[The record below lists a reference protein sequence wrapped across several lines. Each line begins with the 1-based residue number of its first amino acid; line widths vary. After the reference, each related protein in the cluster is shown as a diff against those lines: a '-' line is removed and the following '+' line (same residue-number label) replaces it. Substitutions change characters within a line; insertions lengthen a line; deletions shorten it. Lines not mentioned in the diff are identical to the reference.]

1 MTWVAVLAIML
12 VVLAIIGKLGARKR
26 ASQSAALRRRADELA
41 SCQYRDRSE

>member
-26 ASQSAALRRRADELA
+26 ASQSGAPPPRRRAGVLPIQGQE
-41 SCQYRDRSE
+41 